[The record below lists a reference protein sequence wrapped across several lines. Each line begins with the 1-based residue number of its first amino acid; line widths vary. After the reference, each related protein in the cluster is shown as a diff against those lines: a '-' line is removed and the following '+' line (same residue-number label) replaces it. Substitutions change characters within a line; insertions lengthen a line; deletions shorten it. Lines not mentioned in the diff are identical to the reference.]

1 VSVDRWQYL
10 IVLGACLLITA
21 PLELFGSGVY
31 RQSGRAV
38 AAILP
43 VAAVYLIWDGIA
55 VGTHV
60 WSFNPRYVLGVVA
73 PGDLPAEEVLFFL
86 VIPLCALLTYSAVDS
101 MLTVLRRRFTGVKRR

>member
-1 VSVDRWQYL
+1 MDRWQYL

-31 RQSGRAV
+31 RQAGRAV

-60 WSFNPRYVLGVVA
+60 WSFNPRYVLGVIA
-73 PGDLPAEEVLFFL
+73 PGGLPVEEVLFFV

-101 MLTVLRRRFTGVKRR
+101 ILSVLRRRFAGVKRQ

>member
-1 VSVDRWQYL
+1 MDRLQYL

-38 AAILP
+38 AAIVP
-43 VAAVYLIWDGIA
+43 VAVVYLIWDGIA
-55 VGTHV
+55 VAAHV

-73 PGDLPAEEVLFFL
+73 PGGLPVEEVLFFV
-86 VIPLCALLTYSAVDS
+86 VIPLCGLLTYSAVDS
-101 MLTVLRRRFTGVKRR
+101 LLSVLRRRVAGVKRR